1 MTTFR
6 AVVAPEGSTVVSG
19 TLLLVPGE
27 NLRTGVDDFTAAY
40 PDLTSLESD
49 TLTVASAIYAC
60 DLAFKRGEREEITRS
75 IELSIQVV
83 NHAAFEGVKEE
94 LELLLWTLSHDNWM
108 IDFQRADGNPEPK
121 RKWRSDGG
129 STILFSGGVDSYV
142 GAIDLLTSEGPQ
154 RTQLASHVTGNPITR
169 QSQDDLAAHLG
180 ARFGTINRITVRS
193 GGRKK
198 GPHHFPSDSEREET
212 QRARSFMFLAVAALA
227 ARRSGHNKLVV
238 IAENGQMAIHLPLSP
253 ARIGAF
259 STHTAHPEFVSQA
272 KELFS
277 RVLEFDFEISNPY
290 LYATKAEV
298 VSRLNAADRALI
310 DKSVSCWRGSRVS
323 TVNHCGECIPCLVR
337 RIALEHNGIV
347 LPEYKRDLF
356 GESISSLAEDDEGKR
371 NVVEL
376 AEFSHTFAT
385 QSDAAIE
392 MLFPDLISPDFDK
405 GLAIGM
411 YRRFANEAD
420 VVLRKYAGTSSV
432 LPPRSAPPS
441 ARGGKGAK

>member
-6 AVVAPEGSTVVSG
+6 AVVAPEESTLASG
-19 TLLLVPGE
+19 TLQLVPGE
-27 NLRTGVDDFTAAY
+27 NLRTGVDDFGAVY
-40 PDLTSLESD
+40 PDFTSLESD

-60 DLAFKRGEREEITRS
+60 DLAFKRGQREEITRS
-75 IELSIQVV
+75 IEVSIQVV
-83 NHAAFEGVKEE
+83 NHAAFEGVKAD
-94 LELLLWTLSHDNWM
+94 LELLLWTLSHDNWTVN
-108 IDFQRADGNPEPK
+108 FQHAEGDPEPK
-121 RKWRSDGG
+121 KKWRIDGG
-129 STILFSGGVDSYV
+129 STILFSGGVDSFV
-142 GAIDLLTSEGPQ
+142 GAIDILTSGGPQ

-180 ARFGTINRITVRS
+180 SRFGAISRITVRS

-198 GPHHFPSDSEREET
+198 GKHPFPSDSEREET
-212 QRARSFMFLAVAALA
+212 QRARSFMFLTVAALA

-272 KELFS
+272 KEFFS
-277 RVLEFDFEISNPY
+277 RVLDFDFQISNPY

-298 VSRLNAADRALI
+298 VGRLGATDRTVI

-323 TVNHCGECIPCLVR
+323 AVNHCGECIPCLVR

-347 LPEYKRDLF
+347 LAEYKRDLF
-356 GESISSLAEDDEGKR
+356 RESITSLPEDDDGKR
-371 NVVEL
+371 NIVEL

-385 QSDAAIE
+385 QSNAAIE

-405 GLAIGM
+405 ALAIGM

-420 VVLRKYAGTSSV
+420 AVLRKYAGTSLV
-432 LPPRSAPPS
+432 LPPRPTSPS
-441 ARGGKGAK
+441 ARGGKGT